1 MWYEHDY
8 QPREGA
14 EHKPYCGT
22 FSKLDQLD
30 IEYFYNRFGIFA
42 ATSNAYIGV
51 NESRYY
57 VLPIY
62 TPSGLIRGY
71 NIRRGGWSGNFWPG
85 NRQAS
90 VFPPKSQTYKNRAED
105 LLQSVYTFEE
115 YSPTVVVVEDQI
127 SALKLWQSGLTSVA
141 LMGNVMN
148 AAKVR
153 EISGLRPDEV
163 VIALDADATNE
174 AVAMARTWGLAF
186 PKTRVALLERDIKD
200 TDNEDIAYV
209 LRL

>member
-8 QPREGA
+8 QPRQGA
-14 EHKPYCGT
+14 EHKPYEGT
-22 FSKLDQLD
+22 FSKLEQSDLA
-30 IEYFYNRFGIFA
+30 YFRQRFGLKNSVAYEFIGTNNFA
-42 ATSNAYIGV
+42 Q
-51 NESRYY
+51 Y

-71 NIRRGGWSGNFWPG
+71 NVRRGGWRGSGFPMD
-85 NRQAS
+85 RAVAS
-90 VFPPKSQTYKNRAED
+90 DPPKSRTYKNRAED

-115 YSPTVVVVEDQI
+115 YSPTVIVVEDQI
-127 SALKLWQSGLTSVA
+127 SALKVLQSGLTSVA
-141 LMGNVMN
+141 LMGNTLN

-153 EISGLRPDEV
+153 EIAGLRPDEV
-163 VIALDADATNE
+163 VIALDADATSE
-174 AVAMARTWGLAF
+174 AVALARTWGLAF
-186 PKTRVALLERDIKD
+186 PKTRVAILEKDLKD